1 MMRIPRNCLLL
12 LLATVFSFGAGGSAH
27 SAQSDSQ
34 IRQAEPSTIMFF
46 VVFAVLT
53 LLISFWAARRATSSS
68 EYLTAGSSISAGQN
82 GLAIAGDY
90 MSAGAFLGLSGAIYA
105 SGLDGMFLAASYL
118 ASWPIVLFLVA
129 EPLRRLGKYSFA
141 DVLTHK
147 LRERP
152 IRILAGASTIVI
164 VSFYLVAQMVGAGE
178 LISLLFGIGYGPA
191 VIMVGLL
198 MIVFST
204 LGGMRAATW
213 VQIIKAILMIGGSA
227 MIATLV
233 LIRFGFNVSDLFMT
247 AASNHPDGN
256 KIMDIR
262 GFSQDAIAT
271 LSLGVGVL
279 LGTAGLPHILM
290 RFFTVSDERAARVS
304 VFYATCL
311 IGLFFAML
319 FVIGYGSIAILRGD
333 ATYAYANASGAL
345 FGGNNLAPIHLAR
358 AVGGSLLAGF
368 ISAVAF
374 ATILAVVSGLL
385 IAGASSAAND
395 LVVGLSGRQLD
406 ERMRLRISRFSAL
419 ALGVLGIL
427 LGLACEGQ
435 NVAYLL
441 ALATAIAASANF
453 PLLLLAIYWDG
464 LTTRGAV
471 VGGTFGLVSSVVL
484 TAMGPTV
491 WSKVLGL
498 GPAIF
503 PYDSPALFTVPLT
516 LFVCWLVSIAK
527 AEPEEGWRL
536 AQPAVAQ
543 YAESSNA

>member
-1 MMRIPRNCLLL
+1 MKD
-12 LLATVFSFGAGGSAH
+12 AH
-27 SAQSDSQ
+27 ST
-34 IRQAEPSTIMFF
+34 EPHAASSCDCIYFRRLRIG
-46 VVFAVLT
+46 VLC
-53 LLISFWAARRATSSS
+53 AAR
-68 EYLTAGSSISAGQN
+68 Y
-82 GLAIAGDY
+82 AIAGDY

-141 DVLTHK
+141 DVLTYRLK
-147 LRERP
+147 ERP
-152 IRILAGASTIVI
+152 IRILAGVSTIVI

-233 LIRFGFNVSDLFMT
+233 LVRFGFNVSDLFKT
-247 AASNHPDGN
+247 AASNHPNGN

-262 GFSQDAIAT
+262 GFAQDAVAT
-271 LSLGVGVL
+271 LSLGFGVL
-279 LGTAGLPHILM
+279 FGTAGLPHILM

-319 FVIGYGSIAILRGD
+319 FIIGYGSIALLRSD
-333 ATYAYANASGAL
+333 ATYANASGAL

-358 AVGGSLLAGF
+358 AVGGSILAGF

-395 LVVGLSGRQLD
+395 LVVGLSGQQLD
-406 ERMRLRISRFSAL
+406 ERMRLRISRVAAM

-471 VGGTFGLVSSVVL
+471 VGGTFGLISSVVL
-484 TAMGPTV
+484 TAMGPTI

-516 LFVCWLVSIAK
+516 LFVCWLVSIAR
-527 AEPEEGWRL
+527 AEPEEDWRL

-543 YAESSNA
+543 YVESSNA

>member
-1 MMRIPRNCLLL
+1 MRFPRNRVLL
-12 LLATVFSFGAGGSAH
+12 LLATVSTFGAAGAAY

-34 IRQAEPSTIMFF
+34 IRQADFPTIVFF

-53 LLISFWAARRATSSS
+53 LLIGFWGGRRATSSS
-68 EYLTAGSSISAGQN
+68 EYLTARSSISAGQN

-147 LRERP
+147 LQERP

-213 VQIIKAILMIGGSA
+213 VQIIKAVLMICGSA
-227 MIATLV
+227 MIVALALT
-233 LIRFGFNVSDLFMT
+233 RFGFSVSDLLKT
-247 AASNHPDGN
+247 ATANHPNGN
-256 KIMDIR
+256 SIMDIH
-262 GFSQDAIAT
+262 GFSLDAVAT
-271 LSLGVGVL
+271 LSLGVGIL
-279 LGTAGLPHILM
+279 FGTAGLPHILM
-290 RFFTVSDERAARVS
+290 RFFTVNDERAARVS

-311 IGLFFAML
+311 IALFFTML
-319 FVIGYGSIAILRGD
+319 FFIGYGSIAILRGD
-333 ATYAYANASGAL
+333 ATYANASGTL

-358 AVGGSLLAGF
+358 AVGGSVLAGF

-374 ATILAVVSGLL
+374 ATILAVVSGLI
-385 IAGASSAAND
+385 IAGASSATND
-395 LVVGLSGRQLD
+395 LVVGLSGRHLD
-406 ERMRLRISRFSAL
+406 ERLRLRISRISAL
-419 ALGVLGIL
+419 ALGVLGIVF
-427 LGLACEGQ
+427 GLACQGQ

-453 PLLLLAIYWDG
+453 PLLFLAIYWDG

-471 VGGTFGLVSSVVL
+471 VGGAVGLISSVVL
-484 TAMGPTV
+484 TAMGPTI

-516 LFVCWLVSIAK
+516 LLVCWLVSIAK
-527 AEPEEGWRL
+527 AEPERDRQL
-536 AQPAVAQ
+536 AQPSVAQ
-543 YAESSNA
+543 YVE

>member
-1 MMRIPRNCLLL
+1 MVIPRNRMLLV
-12 LLATVFSFGAGGSAH
+12 LAIAFTVDADGSAY
-27 SAQSDSQ
+27 SAQSASQ
-34 IRQAEPSTIMFF
+34 IREADLSTVVFF

-68 EYLTAGSSISAGQN
+68 EYLTAGSSISSGQN

-105 SGLDGMFLAASYL
+105 SGLDGMFLAARYL
-118 ASWPIVLFLVA
+118 ARRPIVLFLVG
-129 EPLRRLGKYSFA
+129 EPRRRLGKYSFA
-141 DVLTHK
+141 DVLTHR

-152 IRILAGASTIVI
+152 TRILAGGSTLVV

-233 LIRFGFNVSDLFMT
+233 LARFGFNVSDLFKT
-247 AASNHPDGN
+247 AVSNHPNGY

-262 GFSQDAIAT
+262 GFAQDGVAT
-271 LSLGVGVL
+271 LSLGIGIL
-279 LGTAGLPHILM
+279 FGTAGLPHILM

-311 IGLFFAML
+311 IGLFFSML
-319 FVIGYGSIAILRGD
+319 LGIGYGSIALLRGD
-333 ATYAYANASGAL
+333 ATYANASGAL

-358 AVGGSLLAGF
+358 AVGGSVLAGF

-374 ATILAVVSGLL
+374 ATILAVVSGLI

-395 LVVGLSGRQLD
+395 LVVGLSGRHLD
-406 ERMRLRISRFSAL
+406 ERMRLRISRISAL
-419 ALGVLGIL
+419 ALGVLGIVF
-427 LGLACEGQ
+427 GLACEGQ

-471 VGGTFGLVSSVVL
+471 AGGTFGLISSVVL
-484 TAMGPTV
+484 TAMGPTI

-516 LFVCWLVSIAK
+516 LFVCWAVSIAK
-527 AEPEEGWRL
+527 AEPEEDWRL
-536 AQPAVAQ
+536 AQPAGGP
-543 YAESSNA
+543 YLDSSN

>member
-1 MMRIPRNCLLL
+1 MRMPRNYMLLV
-12 LLATVFSFGAGGSAH
+12 LATASTFGVCGSAY
-27 SAQSDSQ
+27 SAQSDSH
-34 IRQAEPSTIMFF
+34 IRQAEFSAIVFF

-53 LLISFWAARRATSSS
+53 LLISFWASRRATSSS
-68 EYLTAGSSISAGQN
+68 EYLTAGSSISSGQN

-152 IRILAGASTIVI
+152 IRILAGTSTIVI

-178 LISLLFGIGYGPA
+178 LISLLFGVGYGPA

-204 LGGMRAATW
+204 LGGMHAATW

-227 MIATLV
+227 MIAMLV
-233 LIRFGFNVSDLFMT
+233 LARFGFNVSDLLNM
-247 AASNHPDGN
+247 AASNHPNGN
-256 KIMDIR
+256 KITDIR
-262 GFSQDAIAT
+262 GFAQDGVAT
-271 LSLGVGVL
+271 LSLGVGIL
-279 LGTAGLPHILM
+279 FGTAGLPHILM

-311 IGLFFAML
+311 IGLFFALL
-319 FVIGYGSIAILRGD
+319 FIIGYGSIALLRGD
-333 ATYAYANASGAL
+333 ATYANASGAL

-358 AVGGSLLAGF
+358 AVGGSILAGF

-385 IAGASSAAND
+385 IAGASSATND
-395 LVVGLSGRQLD
+395 LVVGLSGRPLD
-406 ERMRLRISRFSAL
+406 EQMRLRISRFA
-419 ALGVLGIL
+419 AMTLGVLGIL

-503 PYDSPALFTVPLT
+503 PYDSPALFTLPLT
-516 LFVCWLVSIAK
+516 LLVCWLVSIAK
-527 AEPEEGWRL
+527 PEPVEDWRPV
-536 AQPAVAQ
+536 QPAVAQ
-543 YAESSNA
+543 YVESSNA

>member
-1 MMRIPRNCLLL
+1 MRFPRNSVLL
-12 LLATVFSFGAGGSAH
+12 LLATVSTFGAAGVAY

-34 IRQAEPSTIMFF
+34 IRQADFSTIVFF

-53 LLISFWAARRATSSS
+53 LLIGFWGGRRATSSS
-68 EYLTAGSSISAGQN
+68 EYLTARSSISAGQN

-147 LRERP
+147 LQERP

-213 VQIIKAILMIGGSA
+213 VQIIKAVLMICGSA
-227 MIATLV
+227 MIVV
-233 LIRFGFNVSDLFMT
+233 LALTRFGFSVSDLLRT
-247 AASNHPDGN
+247 AAANHPNGN
-256 KIMDIR
+256 TIMDIH
-262 GFSQDAIAT
+262 GFSLDAIAT
-271 LSLGVGVL
+271 LSLGVGIL
-279 LGTAGLPHILM
+279 FGTAGLPHILM
-290 RFFTVSDERAARVS
+290 RFFTVNDERAARVS

-311 IGLFFAML
+311 IALFFTML
-319 FVIGYGSIAILRGD
+319 FFIGYGSIAILRGD
-333 ATYAYANASGAL
+333 ATYANASGAL
-345 FGGNNLAPIHLAR
+345 LGGNNLAPIHLAR
-358 AVGGSLLAGF
+358 AVGGSVLAGF

-374 ATILAVVSGLL
+374 ATILAVVSGLI
-385 IAGASSAAND
+385 IAGASSATND
-395 LVVGLSGRQLD
+395 LVVGLSGRHLD
-406 ERMRLRISRFSAL
+406 ERMRLRISRISAL
-419 ALGVLGIL
+419 ALGVLGIVF
-427 LGLACEGQ
+427 GLACEGQ

-471 VGGTFGLVSSVVL
+471 AGGAFGLISSVVL
-484 TAMGPTV
+484 TAMGPTI

-516 LFVCWLVSIAK
+516 LLVCWLVSIAK
-527 AEPEEGWRL
+527 AEPERDWRL
-536 AQPAVAQ
+536 AQPSVAQ
-543 YAESSNA
+543 YVE

>member
-1 MMRIPRNCLLL
+1 MSRISSTCMLLL
-12 LLATVFSFGAGGSAH
+12 IATAATLGGGGAAYP
-27 SAQSDSQ
+27 AQSGAE
-34 IRQAEPSTIMFF
+34 IRQAEPSTIVFF
-46 VVFAVLT
+46 VVFAALT
-53 LLISFWAARRATSSS
+53 LLISFWAGRRATSSS
-68 EYLTAGSSISAGQN
+68 EYLTAGSSISSGQN
-82 GLAIAGDY
+82 GFAIAGDY

-105 SGLDGMFLAASYL
+105 SGLDGMFLAATYL

-141 DVLTHK
+141 DVLAHK

-152 IRILAGASTIVI
+152 IRILAGTSTIVI

-178 LISLLFGIGYGPA
+178 LISLLFGIGYRPA
-191 VIMVGLL
+191 VIMTGLL

-213 VQIIKAILMIGGSA
+213 VQIIKAVLMLGGSA
-227 MIATLV
+227 MIVTLV
-233 LIRFGFNVSDLFMT
+233 LARFGFNVSDLFKT
-247 AASNHPDGN
+247 AVNNHPNGYN
-256 KIMDIR
+256 ILNIR
-262 GFSQDAIAT
+262 GFAQDGVAT

-279 LGTAGLPHILM
+279 FGTAGLPHILM

-311 IGLFFAML
+311 IALFFAML
-319 FVIGYGSIAILRGD
+319 FVIGYGSIALLRGD
-333 ATYAYANASGAL
+333 PAYANASGAL
-345 FGGNNLAPIHLAR
+345 FGGNNLAPIHLAK
-358 AVGGSLLAGF
+358 AVGGGILAGF
-368 ISAVAF
+368 ISAVGF
-374 ATILAVVSGLL
+374 ATILAVVSGLI

-395 LVVGLSGRQLD
+395 LVVGLSGRPLD
-406 ERMRLRISRFSAL
+406 EQMRLRISRIAAT

-464 LTTRGAV
+464 LTTLGAV
-471 VGGTFGLVSSVVL
+471 VGGAFGLISSVVL

-516 LFVCWLVSIAK
+516 LLVCWLVSIAK
-527 AEPEEGWRL
+527 RDPEKDWQLAE
-536 AQPAVAQ
+536 PAVAQ
-543 YAESSNA
+543 

>member
-1 MMRIPRNCLLL
+1 MRIPRNCILLL
-12 LLATVFSFGAGGSAH
+12 LLASAFFGVCGSAY
-27 SAQSDSQ
+27 SAQPDSQ
-34 IRQAEPSTIMFF
+34 IRQAESSTIVFF
-46 VVFAVLT
+46 VVFALLT
-53 LLISFWAARRATSSS
+53 LLISFWAARRATNSS
-68 EYLTAGSSISAGQN
+68 EYLTAGSSISSGQN

-152 IRILAGASTIVI
+152 IRILAGASTLVI

-178 LISLLFGIGYGPA
+178 LISLLFGIGYGPS

-213 VQIIKAILMIGGSA
+213 VQIIKAILMIGGSV
-227 MIATLV
+227 MIAALV
-233 LIRFGFNVSDLFMT
+233 LARFGFNVSDLFKT
-247 AASNHPDGN
+247 AATNHPTGN

-262 GFSQDAIAT
+262 GFAQDAVAT
-271 LSLGVGVL
+271 LSLGVGIL
-279 LGTAGLPHILM
+279 FGTAGLPHILM

-333 ATYAYANASGAL
+333 ATYANAGGAL
-345 FGGNNLAPIHLAR
+345 VGGNNLAPIHLAR
-358 AVGGSLLAGF
+358 AVGGSILAGF
-368 ISAVAF
+368 VSAVAF

-406 ERMRLRISRFSAL
+406 ERMRLRISRIA
-419 ALGVLGIL
+419 AMTLGVLGIL

-471 VGGTFGLVSSVVL
+471 VGGTFGLISSVVL
-484 TAMGPTV
+484 TAMGPTI

-516 LFVCWLVSIAK
+516 LFVCWLVSIAT
-527 AEPEEGWRL
+527 AEAEKDWRL
-536 AQPAVAQ
+536 TQPSVAQ
-543 YAESSNA
+543 YVE

>member
-1 MMRIPRNCLLL
+1 MSFPRNRVLL
-12 LLATVFSFGAGGSAH
+12 LLATVSTFGAAGAAY

-34 IRQAEPSTIMFF
+34 IRQADFSTIVFF

-53 LLISFWAARRATSSS
+53 LLIGFWGGRRATSSS
-68 EYLTAGSSISAGQN
+68 EYLTARSSISAGQN

-213 VQIIKAILMIGGSA
+213 VQIIKAILMICGSA
-227 MIATLV
+227 MIATLA
-233 LIRFGFNVSDLFMT
+233 LTRFGFSLSDLLKT
-247 AASNHPDGN
+247 ATANHPNGN
-256 KIMDIR
+256 SIMDIH
-262 GFSQDAIAT
+262 GFSLDAIAT
-271 LSLGVGVL
+271 LSLGVGIL
-279 LGTAGLPHILM
+279 FGTAGLPHILM
-290 RFFTVSDERAARVS
+290 RFFTVNDERAARVS

-311 IGLFFAML
+311 IALFFTML
-319 FVIGYGSIAILRGD
+319 FFIGYGSIAILRGD
-333 ATYAYANASGAL
+333 ATYANASGAL

-358 AVGGSLLAGF
+358 AVGGSVLAGF

-374 ATILAVVSGLL
+374 ATILAVVSGLI
-385 IAGASSAAND
+385 IAGASSATND
-395 LVVGLSGRQLD
+395 LVVGLSGRHLD
-406 ERMRLRISRFSAL
+406 ERMRLRISRISAL
-419 ALGVLGIL
+419 ALGVLGIVF
-427 LGLACEGQ
+427 GLACEGQ

-471 VGGTFGLVSSVVL
+471 AGGAFGLISSVVL
-484 TAMGPTV
+484 TAMGPTI

-516 LFVCWLVSIAK
+516 LLVCWLVSIAK
-527 AEPEEGWRL
+527 AEPERDWRL
-536 AQPAVAQ
+536 AQPSVAQ
-543 YAESSNA
+543 YVE

>member
-1 MMRIPRNCLLL
+1 MSHIPSTCRLLL
-12 LLATVFSFGAGGSAH
+12 IVTATTFGGGGAAY

-34 IRQAEPSTIMFF
+34 IRQAEFSTIVFF
-46 VVFAVLT
+46 VVFAALT
-53 LLISFWAARRATSSS
+53 LLISFWAGRRATSSS

-152 IRILAGASTIVI
+152 IRILAGFSTIVI

-191 VIMVGLL
+191 VVMVGLL
-198 MIVFST
+198 MIVFSA

-213 VQIIKAILMIGGSA
+213 AQIIKAVLMIGGSA

-233 LIRFGFNVSDLFMT
+233 LLRFGFNPSDLFKT
-247 AASNHPDGN
+247 AVSNHPYGN

-262 GFSQDAIAT
+262 GFSLDVVAT
-271 LSLGVGVL
+271 LSLGVGIL
-279 LGTAGLPHILM
+279 FGTAGLPHILM
-290 RFFTVSDERAARVS
+290 RFFTVNDERAARIS

-319 FVIGYGSIAILRGD
+319 FFIGYGSIALLRGD
-333 ATYAYANASGAL
+333 ASYANASGAL

-358 AVGGSLLAGF
+358 AVGGSILAGF

-406 ERMRLRISRFSAL
+406 ERMRLRISRISAASL
-419 ALGVLGIL
+419 GALGIVF
-427 LGLACEGQ
+427 GLACEGQ

-471 VGGTFGLVSSVVL
+471 VGGAFGLISSVAL
-484 TAMGPTV
+484 TAMGPTI

-527 AEPEEGWRL
+527 PEPEGDWRL
-536 AQPAVAQ
+536 ARPAVVQ
-543 YAESSNA
+543 

>member
-1 MMRIPRNCLLL
+1 MRFPRNRVLL
-12 LLATVFSFGAGGSAH
+12 LLATVSIFGAGGAAY

-34 IRQAEPSTIMFF
+34 IRQADFSTIVFF

-53 LLISFWAARRATSSS
+53 LLISFWAGRRATSSS

-213 VQIIKAILMIGGSA
+213 VQIIKAILMICGSA
-227 MIATLV
+227 MIATLA
-233 LIRFGFNVSDLFMT
+233 LTRFGFSLSDLLKT
-247 AASNHPDGN
+247 AAANHPNGN
-256 KIMDIR
+256 SIMEIR
-262 GFSQDAIAT
+262 GFSLDAIAT
-271 LSLGVGVL
+271 LSLGVGIL
-279 LGTAGLPHILM
+279 FGTSGLPHILM
-290 RFFTVSDERAARVS
+290 RFFTVSDERAARIS

-311 IGLFFAML
+311 IALFFTML
-319 FVIGYGSIAILRGD
+319 FFIGYGSIAILRGD
-333 ATYAYANASGAL
+333 ATYASASGAL
-345 FGGNNLAPIHLAR
+345 FGGNNLAPIHLAS
-358 AVGGSLLAGF
+358 AVGGSVLAGF

-374 ATILAVVSGLL
+374 ATILAVVSGLI

-395 LVVGLSGRQLD
+395 LVVGLSGRHLD
-406 ERMRLRISRFSAL
+406 ERTRLRISRISAL
-419 ALGVLGIL
+419 ALGVLGIVF
-427 LGLACEGQ
+427 GLACEGQ

-484 TAMGPTV
+484 TTMGPTI

-498 GPAIF
+498 GPAIL

-516 LFVCWLVSIAK
+516 LLVCWLVSIAK
-527 AEPEEGWRL
+527 AEPEKDWRL
-536 AQPAVAQ
+536 AQPSVAQ
-543 YAESSNA
+543 YAE

>member
-1 MMRIPRNCLLL
+1 MMRIPRNCAVTPLT
-12 LLATVFSFGAGGSAH
+12 TVFIFGACWPAC
-27 SAQSDSQ
+27 SAQPASQ
-34 IRQAEPSTIMFF
+34 IGQAESSTIVFF
-46 VVFAVLT
+46 IVFAVLT
-53 LLISFWAARRATSSS
+53 LLISFWTARRATSSS
-68 EYLTAGSSISAGQN
+68 EFLTAGSSISAGQN

-118 ASWPIVLFLVA
+118 ASWPIVLFVVA

-141 DVLTHK
+141 DVLAHK

-152 IRILAGASTIVI
+152 IRILAGASTLVI

-178 LISLLFGIGYGPA
+178 LISLLFGIGYAPA
-191 VIMVGLL
+191 IIMVGLL

-213 VQIIKAILMIGGSA
+213 VQIIKAVLMIGGSA
-227 MIATLV
+227 LIATLV
-233 LIRFGFNVSDLFMT
+233 LTKYGFNVSTLLKT
-247 AASNHPDGN
+247 AASNHPNSDR
-256 KIMDIR
+256 IMDIR
-262 GFSQDAIAT
+262 AFSQDAIAT
-271 LSLGVGVL
+271 LSLGVGIL
-279 LGTAGLPHILM
+279 FGTAGLPHILM
-290 RFFTVSDERAARVS
+290 RFFTVNDERAARVS

-319 FVIGYGSIAILRGD
+319 FFVGYGSIALLRGD
-333 ATYAYANASGAL
+333 AAYASASGTL
-345 FGGNNLAPIHLAR
+345 IGGNNMAPIHLAR
-358 AVGGSLLAGF
+358 AVGGSVLAGF

-395 LVVGLSGRQLD
+395 LVVGLSDRHLD
-406 ERMRLRISRFSAL
+406 ELARFRISRISAL

-427 LGLACEGQ
+427 LGLAFEGQ

-471 VGGTFGLVSSVVL
+471 VGGAFGLISSVAL
-484 TAMGPTV
+484 TVMGPTI

-516 LFVCWLVSIAK
+516 LLVCWLASITNS
-527 AEPEEGWRL
+527 EPEENWRI
-536 AQPAVAQ
+536 AQTRVAQ
-543 YAESSNA
+543 YTE

>member
-1 MMRIPRNCLLL
+1 MRMSRNSMIRLV
-12 LLATVFSFGAGGSAH
+12 LAIAYTIGVGGSAY
-27 SAQSDSQ
+27 SAQSESQ
-34 IRQAEPSTIMFF
+34 VRQADGSTILFF

-68 EYLTAGSSISAGQN
+68 EYLTAGSSISSGQN

-152 IRILAGASTIVI
+152 VRILAGSSTLVI

-178 LISLLFGIGYGPA
+178 LISLLFGIGYTPA
-191 VIMVGLL
+191 IIMVGAL

-213 VQIIKAILMIGGSA
+213 VQIIKAILMIGGSS
-227 MIATLV
+227 MIAALV
-233 LIRFGFNVSDLFMT
+233 LVRFGFDMSKLFKT
-247 AASNHPDGN
+247 AVNNHPIGHG
-256 KIMDIR
+256 IMDVR
-262 GFSQDAIAT
+262 GFAQDGVAT
-271 LSLGVGVL
+271 LSLGAGVL
-279 LGTAGLPHILM
+279 FGTAGLPHILM
-290 RFFTVSDERAARVS
+290 RFFTVSDERAARLS

-311 IGLFFAML
+311 IGLFFVML
-319 FVIGYGSIAILRGD
+319 FFIGYGSIALLRGD
-333 ATYAYANASGAL
+333 ATYAGANGAL

-358 AVGGSLLAGF
+358 AVGGSILAGF

-385 IAGASSAAND
+385 IAGASSASND
-395 LVVGLSGRQLD
+395 LVVGLSGRQLT
-406 ERMRLRISRFSAL
+406 ERTRLQVSRISAV

-453 PLLLLAIYWDG
+453 PLLILAIYWDG

-471 VGGTFGLVSSVVL
+471 IGGTFGLISSVVL
-484 TAMGPTV
+484 TAMGPTI

-503 PYDSPALFTVPLT
+503 PYDSPALVTLPLT
-516 LFVCWLVSIAK
+516 LLVCWLVSITK
-527 AEPEEGWRL
+527 AEPEEDWRL
-536 AQPAVAQ
+536 TGPSVAR
-543 YAESSNA
+543 YVE

>member
-1 MMRIPRNCLLL
+1 MRFPRNSVLL
-12 LLATVFSFGAGGSAH
+12 LLATVSTFGAAGVAY

-34 IRQAEPSTIMFF
+34 SRQADFSTIVFF
-46 VVFAVLT
+46 VVFALLV
-53 LLISFWAARRATSSS
+53 LLIGFWGGRRATSSS
-68 EYLTAGSSISAGQN
+68 EYLTARSSISAGQN

-147 LRERP
+147 LQERP

-213 VQIIKAILMIGGSA
+213 VQIIKAVLMICGSA
-227 MIATLV
+227 MIVV
-233 LIRFGFNVSDLFMT
+233 LALTRFGFSVSDLLRT
-247 AASNHPDGN
+247 AAANHPNGN
-256 KIMDIR
+256 TIMDIH
-262 GFSQDAIAT
+262 GFSLDAIAT
-271 LSLGVGVL
+271 LSLGVGIL
-279 LGTAGLPHILM
+279 FGTAGLPHILM
-290 RFFTVSDERAARVS
+290 RFFTVNDERAARVS

-311 IGLFFAML
+311 IALFFTML
-319 FVIGYGSIAILRGD
+319 FFIGYGSIAILRGD
-333 ATYAYANASGAL
+333 ATYANASGAL

-358 AVGGSLLAGF
+358 AVGGSVLAGF

-374 ATILAVVSGLL
+374 ATILAVVSGLI
-385 IAGASSAAND
+385 IAGASSATND
-395 LVVGLSGRQLD
+395 LVVGLSGRHLD
-406 ERMRLRISRFSAL
+406 ERMRLRISRISAL
-419 ALGVLGIL
+419 ALGVLGIVF
-427 LGLACEGQ
+427 GLACEGQ

-471 VGGTFGLVSSVVL
+471 AGGAFGLISSVVL
-484 TAMGPTV
+484 TAMGPTI

-498 GPAIF
+498 GPPIF

-516 LFVCWLVSIAK
+516 LLVCWLVSIAK
-527 AEPEEGWRL
+527 AEPERDWRL
-536 AQPAVAQ
+536 AQPSVAQ
-543 YAESSNA
+543 YVE

>member
-1 MMRIPRNCLLL
+1 MLLL
-12 LLATVFSFGAGGSAH
+12 FATAFTFDVCGPAY

-34 IRQAEPSTIMFF
+34 IRQAESSTIVFF

-68 EYLTAGSSISAGQN
+68 EYLTAGSSISSGQN

-152 IRILAGASTIVI
+152 IRILAGASTLVI

-233 LIRFGFNVSDLFMT
+233 LARFGFNVSDLFKT
-247 AASNHPDGN
+247 AASNHPNGN

-262 GFSQDAIAT
+262 GFAQDAVAT
-271 LSLGVGVL
+271 LSLGVGIL
-279 LGTAGLPHILM
+279 FGTAGLPHILM

-319 FVIGYGSIAILRGD
+319 FFIGYGSIALLRGD
-333 ATYAYANASGAL
+333 ATYANASGAL

-358 AVGGSLLAGF
+358 AVGGSILAGF

-395 LVVGLSGRQLD
+395 LFVGLSGRQLD
-406 ERMRLRISRFSAL
+406 ERMRLRISRTAAM

-427 LGLACEGQ
+427 LGLACEEQ

-471 VGGTFGLVSSVVL
+471 VGGTFGLISSVAL
-484 TAMGPTV
+484 TAMGPTI

-516 LFVCWLVSIAK
+516 LLVCWLVSIIK
-527 AEPEEGWRL
+527 AEPEDNWRL
-536 AQPAVAQ
+536 AQSSVAQ
-543 YAESSNA
+543 YVE

>member
-1 MMRIPRNCLLL
+1 MMRILRKRTLL
-12 LLATVFSFGAGGSAH
+12 LLATAYTSGICGSAY
-27 SAQSDSQ
+27 SAESAPD
-34 IRQAEPSTIMFF
+34 IRQAEFSTIVFF
-46 VVFAVLT
+46 VVFAALT
-53 LLISFWAARRATSSS
+53 LFISFWAGRRATSSS
-68 EYLTAGSSISAGQN
+68 EYLTARSSISAGQN

-141 DVLTHK
+141 DVLTHR

-152 IRILAGASTIVI
+152 TRILAGASTLVV

-213 VQIIKAILMIGGSA
+213 VQIIKAILMLGGSA
-227 MIATLV
+227 IITTLA
-233 LIRFGFNVSDLFMT
+233 LARFGFNVSDLLKM
-247 AASNHPDGN
+247 AASNHPNGSN
-256 KIMDIR
+256 IMNIR
-262 GFSQDAIAT
+262 GFAQDGVAT
-271 LSLGVGVL
+271 LSLGVGIL
-279 LGTAGLPHILM
+279 FGTAGLPHILM

-311 IGLFFAML
+311 IALFFSML
-319 FVIGYGSIAILRGD
+319 FVIGYGSIALLRGD
-333 ATYAYANASGAL
+333 PTYANASGAL
-345 FGGNNLAPIHLAR
+345 FGGNNLAPIHLAK
-358 AVGGSLLAGF
+358 AVGGSILAGF

-374 ATILAVVSGLL
+374 ATILAVVSGLI

-395 LVVGLSGRQLD
+395 LVVGLSGRHLH
-406 ERMRLRISRFSAL
+406 EGMRLRISRVA
-419 ALGVLGIL
+419 AMTLGILGIL

-484 TAMGPTV
+484 TAMGPTI

-503 PYDSPALFTVPLT
+503 PYDSPALFTLPLT

-527 AEPEEGWRL
+527 AEPQGDWRL
-536 AQPAVAQ
+536 AQPAAAQ
-543 YAESSNA
+543 YAE